1 MSVREERLR
10 RSPGASGRAGSRVAM
25 DRFDLAVLA
34 AFALASCWFLAV
46 LAVRWYH
53 VRGAWTGVEGLG
65 FSDQAQ
71 YLGWIQD
78 SAHRV
83 LVGNLFQ
90 TEPTTADFLHP
101 GLVISGRLVALG
113 VPAWLAYLAWK
124 PVAVAGVFLATRS
137 YVRERLG
144 TPTARRFALV
154 IALFFYPLS
163 VVVTSRL
170 ELAPWTWFRW
180 TAVEQDLSLLSA
192 MWGYPFAV
200 IAVAA
205 AAGTLLTYERAR
217 AHRAGAVWP
226 PLLALIAAWLQ
237 PWQGAMLIAVLVG
250 AEVLLLVAARRA
262 SEPRSAGAGGGPP
275 LRLLASTLVLVAVPL
290 VYYAILGDSNAV
302 WERMGRLNRFN
313 WSVWPVLAASAPL
326 AIPAIVAYR
335 RVPRTFG
342 AIALRLW
349 PPAGFAVF
357 AFIALTGLGTFAV
370 HALIGLSIPLAV
382 LAVEGVGRIA
392 RGRRVSL
399 VWAVVGT
406 AVLLV
411 PPLVW
416 QLNNVRKTV
425 ASGSRLE
432 VFGPGRPYF
441 MDSGDDRALTWLR
454 DARPRGG
461 VLAPVY
467 LGQLVPGLTGH
478 ATWAGTM
485 NWTPDFP
492 RRTLAVAAFFAGRLG
507 ASGTRDVLRASR
519 ARFIFVDCKTRTP
532 ASFERLI
539 APMVEPARRF
549 GCARVYRVRP
559 GALP

>member
-1 MSVREERLR
+1 MSVREERLEGL
-10 RSPGASGRAGSRVAM
+10 PVVSGRAGPRATV
-25 DRFDLAVLA
+25 DRFDLAVLV

-46 LAVRWYH
+46 IAVRWYH
-53 VRGAWTGVEGLG
+53 VRGAWTGIEGLG

-137 YVRERLG
+137 YVRARLEAA
-144 TPTARRFALV
+144 TARRFALV

-205 AAGTLLTYERAR
+205 AAGALLTYERAR
-217 AHRAGAVWP
+217 ARRIGAVWA
-226 PLLALIAAWLQ
+226 PLLALCAAWLQ

-250 AEVLLLVAARRA
+250 AEAALLVTARRA
-262 SEPRSAGAGGGPP
+262 SGPPSAGAPGRPSVP
-275 LRLLASTLVLVAVPL
+275 LLAGTLALAAAPL

-302 WERMGRLNRFN
+302 WERMGRLNRFD
-313 WSVWPVLAASAPL
+313 WSVWPVLVASAPL

-349 PPAGFAVF
+349 PLAGVGVF

-382 LAVEGVGRIA
+382 LAVEGVGRLA
-392 RGRRVSL
+392 RGARVSV
-399 VWAVVGT
+399 VWAVVAT
-406 AVLLV
+406 AILLV
-411 PPLVW
+411 PPLAW
-416 QLNNVRKTV
+416 QLNNARKTV

-441 MDSGDDRALTWLR
+441 IDSGDDRALSWLG

-467 LGQLVPGLTGH
+467 LGQLVPGLSGRP
-478 ATWAGTM
+478 TWAGTM

-492 RRTLAVAAFFAGRLG
+492 RRTQALAAFFAGRLG
-507 ASGTRDVLRASR
+507 KSGTEEVIRASR
-519 ARFIFVDCKTRTP
+519 ARFIFVDCKSRTP

-539 APMVEPARRF
+539 APLVEPARRF
-549 GCARVYRVRP
+549 GCARVYRVRTRAP
-559 GALP
+559 L